1 MGRKS
6 TKENKTIYQ
15 TLREERD
22 LTREKAG
29 DLMPGISAD
38 RIEKIENGRATIQP
52 EDVLIMADCYKAPSL
67 CNYYC
72 THECAIGKK
81 HVHEVQEKAL
91 AQITVETLNALN
103 KLEREKSRFLEI
115 VEDGEVT
122 PDEYDDF
129 LKIKETL
136 DKMAASISSLQLW
149 IDETIA
155 KGELNP
161 EVFKKQ

>member
-15 TLREERD
+15 TLREEMD

-29 DLMPGISAD
+29 DLMPGLSAD
-38 RIEKIENGRATIQP
+38 RLEKIENGRATIQP
-52 EDVLIMADCYKAPSL
+52 EDVLLMAECYKAPGL

-72 THECAIGKK
+72 THECAIGKE
-81 HVHEVQEKAL
+81 HVHEVQEKEL

-122 PDEYDDF
+122 PDEYEDF

-136 DKMAASISSLQLW
+136 DKMAGSISSLQLW

-155 KGELNP
+155 EGKINP
-161 EVFKKQ
+161 EAFQK